1 MCSAVCEH
9 ALFAG
14 RLQLGSQGCRVA
26 LRRLVLSRLGV
37 CARTPEPASTLA
49 GAARQ
54 PRRRPRTPAPRLM
67 GSAGVRADAWAVAR
81 ADAKAV
87 ELQAAQ
93 GRATALR
100 GELDKAGK

>member
-37 CARTPEPASTLA
+37 CARTRPSPPARSPALPVSR
-49 GAARQ
+49 GAARARL
-54 PRRRPRTPAPRLM
+54 RR
-67 GSAGVRADAWAVAR
+67 G
-81 ADAKAV
+81 
-87 ELQAAQ
+87 
-93 GRATALR
+93 
-100 GELDKAGK
+100 

>member
-1 MCSAVCEH
+1 
-9 ALFAG
+9 
-14 RLQLGSQGCRVA
+14 
-26 LRRLVLSRLGV
+26 
-37 CARTPEPASTLA
+37 
-49 GAARQ
+49 
-54 PRRRPRTPAPRLM
+54 M